1 MLVKDL
7 IIKQL
12 ETFGVKHIYNYPGD
26 TTLSFLSSLKNSNIK
41 LFSTKHEGAAG
52 LMASAE
58 AKLTDNISVCLSH
71 SGPGT
76 ANILNGIADAA
87 SDRVPV
93 LLISGQ
99 VETYNIGTN
108 YKQFINQIELTNPLT
123 VYSVILINPETTVDI
138 LYKAFTMAIAKG
150 GVSHVIIPIDLWDM
164 ESSAVCREYPEHLNI
179 KKIPDTNLINK
190 AADMMK
196 NSKSPV
202 IIYGRG
208 CRGLASE
215 LCEIAEKISAP
226 LISTLPA
233 AGIVD
238 YGFPFEMGI
247 LGHSGNQYASELLD
261 ESDLIIKLAATWWP
275 IDYTPRQANIVQ
287 FDTAVENIG
296 ASHPVTL
303 GIPGDIKM
311 SLSKLLKLLK
321 DLSKKSNQQW
331 EEKITDIKEK
341 WIAEV
346 NQGYSE
352 SKWPLPPSQ
361 VIKTFS
367 KLCTEND
374 IISLDSG
381 DNVIFFGKFFGNK
394 CLDVLVSGTWR
405 TMGFSLPAAL
415 TAKINNPESNSI
427 AITGDGG
434 LTMVMNELLTARR
447 YNIPITIL
455 VLNNGNLA
463 MEKNRMIEAGL
474 APEEVELTNPDFI
487 MLAESCGIKGIR
499 VDSVKALEK
508 AIKQSRNSNTAILID
523 IPVDSPIIPGTKLM

>member
-26 TTLSFLSSLKNSNIK
+26 TTLPFLASLKNSNIK

-87 SDRVPV
+87 SDRVPL

-108 YKQFINQIELTNPLT
+108 YKQFINQMELTNPLT
-123 VYSVILINPETTVDI
+123 VYSAILINPETTVDI

-150 GVSHVIIPIDLWDM
+150 GVSHIIIPMDLWDM

-190 AADMMK
+190 AADMIK
-196 NSKSPV
+196 KSTKPV

-208 CRGLASE
+208 CKGLAGE

-238 YGFPFEMGI
+238 YGFSFEMGI

-311 SLSKLLKLLK
+311 SLSELLKVLP
-321 DLSKKSNQQW
+321 SKNNQQW
-331 EEKITDIKEK
+331 IDQMTGVKEK

-346 NQGYSE
+346 NQGYSD
-352 SKWPLPPSQ
+352 SNWPLPPSRA
-361 VIKTFS
+361 IKIFS
-367 KLCTEND
+367 SLCSEND

-394 CLDVLVSGTWR
+394 CFDVLVSGTWR
-405 TMGFSLPAAL
+405 TMGFGIPAAL
-415 TAKINNPESNSI
+415 AAKINYPENNSI
-427 AITGDGG
+427 VITGDGG
-434 LTMVMNELLTARR
+434 LTMVMSELLTASR
-447 YNIPITIL
+447 YKLPITIL

-463 MEKNRMIEAGL
+463 MEKNRMIVAGL
-474 APEEVELTNPDFI
+474 ATEEVELTNPDFVK
-487 MLAESCGIKGIR
+487 LAESCGIKGIR
-499 VDSVKALEK
+499 VDNIEALQE
-508 AIKQSRNSNTAILID
+508 AITQSLNSDTAVLID